1 MSSNSSVLTG
11 NEAISLLEKESS
23 DDLKRVRQLVEE
35 AIRSDI
41 NAYLGSLGQKT
52 VPPTVI
58 NSLVTAAIAGGQL
71 GFNNLVIRLDAAQ
84 FKIKDL
90 DQAANQL
97 LSLTAGHVTVL
108 NYARFR
114 TGSVQS
120 IINKIMNT
128 SMSTED
134 QAEVKQLLGIRIQSE
149 KSLYEWAKNIELFF
163 EQEAAFQ
170 GQVSTRSISSYSKHW
185 NSYVSEK
192 ILPIMNLTWN
202 GKKED
207 TIEHRIKY
215 LTKYSTLN
223 EVQIKKI
230 LSENTKQAIFKSSV
244 KRSKIDSSHLKL
256 ITSQH
261 DLGGRKLKITHDA
274 GGVDKDLI
282 LPAINSMKGQMIMN
296 PKQAKLMVNMSS
308 DSSTL
313 IIELE
318 MPKKNDVENLKV
330 LLDSFV

>member
-11 NEAISLLEKESS
+11 NEVISLLENESS
-23 DDLKRVRQLVEE
+23 DDLRRARQLVEE

-41 NAYLGSLGQKT
+41 NAYLSSLGQKT
-52 VPPTVI
+52 VPTTVV
-58 NSLVTAAIAGGQL
+58 NSLVTAVIAGGQL
-71 GFNNLVIRLDAAQ
+71 GFNNLVIRLDASQ
-84 FKIKDL
+84 FNIKNL

-97 LSLTAGHVTVL
+97 LSLTARHVTVL

-128 SMSTED
+128 SMSAED
-134 QAEVKQLLGIRIQSE
+134 QAEIKRLLGIKIQSE
-149 KSLYEWAKNIELFF
+149 KNLYEWAKNIELFF
-163 EQEAAFQ
+163 EQEATFQ

-192 ILPIMNLTWN
+192 ILPYINLKWN

-207 TIEHRIKY
+207 TINERTKY
-215 LTKYSTLN
+215 LTKYSSLN
-223 EVQIKKI
+223 EVQIEKI
-230 LSENTKQAIFKSSV
+230 LSENTKQAIFKSAV
-244 KRSKIDSSHLKL
+244 KRSKTESSHLKL

-274 GGVDKDLI
+274 VGVDKDLI

-296 PKQAKLMVNMSS
+296 PKQAKLLINMSS

>member
-1 MSSNSSVLTG
+1 MINNSSVLTG
-11 NEAISLLEKESS
+11 YEVVSILEKESS
-23 DDLKRVRQLVEE
+23 DDLRMARQLVEE
-35 AIRSDI
+35 AIGADV
-41 NAYLGSLGQKT
+41 NAYLGLLGQKAVPFT
-52 VPPTVI
+52 VL

-71 GFNNLVIRLDAAQ
+71 GFNNLVIRLDAGQ
-84 FKIKDL
+84 LNIKDP
-90 DQAANQL
+90 DEAANQL
-97 LSLTAGHVTVL
+97 LSLIADHVTVL

-120 IINKIMNT
+120 IINKVKNT
-128 SMSTED
+128 SMSRGDRE
-134 QAEVKQLLGIRIQSE
+134 EVEQLLAFRIQSE

-163 EQEAAFQ
+163 EQEAASQ

-192 ILPIMNLTWN
+192 ILPIMNFRWN

-207 TIEHRIKY
+207 TIQERTKY
-215 LTKYSTLN
+215 LTKYRSLS

-230 LSENTKQAIFKSSV
+230 LSEKTKQATFKSAL
-244 KRSKIDSSHLKL
+244 KKSKPDSRNLKL
-256 ITSQH
+256 VTSQH
-261 DLGGRKLKITHDA
+261 ELNGRRLKITHDA
-274 GGVDKDLI
+274 IGIDKDLI
-282 LPAINSMKGQMIMN
+282 LPALNSIKGQMIMN
-296 PKQAKLMVNMSS
+296 PKQAKLLVNMSS

-318 MPKKNDVENLKV
+318 MPKKNDVDNLKV

>member
-1 MSSNSSVLTG
+1 MSNNSSVLTG
-11 NEAISLLEKESS
+11 YEAISLLEKESS
-23 DDLKRVRQLVEE
+23 NDLRMARQLVEE
-35 AIRSDI
+35 AIRADI
-41 NAYLGSLGQKT
+41 NAYLSSLGQKK
-52 VPPTVI
+52 VPPTVL

-84 FKIKDL
+84 LNIKDL

-97 LSLTAGHVTVL
+97 LSLIAGHVTVL

-120 IINKIMNT
+120 IINKVKNT
-128 SMSTED
+128 SMSRSDRE
-134 QAEVKQLLGIRIQSE
+134 EVEQLLAVKIQSE
-149 KSLYEWAKNIELFF
+149 KNLYEWAKNIELFF
-163 EQEAAFQ
+163 EQEAASQ

-192 ILPIMNLTWN
+192 ILPTMNLKWN

-207 TIEHRIKY
+207 TINERTKY
-215 LTKYSTLN
+215 LKKYNSLN

-230 LSENTKQAIFKSSV
+230 LSENTKQATFKSAV
-244 KRSKIDSSHLKL
+244 KKSRLDSNHLKL

-261 DLGGRKLKITHDA
+261 DLGGRKLKITHDSI
-274 GGVDKDLI
+274 GIDKDLI
-282 LPAINSMKGQMIMN
+282 LPALNSMKGQMIMN
-296 PKQAKLMVNMSS
+296 PKQAKLLINMSS

-318 MPKKNDVENLKV
+318 MPKKNDVDNLKV
-330 LLDSFV
+330 LLDSFI

>member
-1 MSSNSSVLTG
+1 MLTG

-23 DDLKRVRQLVEE
+23 DDLRMARQLVEE

-41 NAYLGSLGQKT
+41 NAYLGSLGQKNVPST
-52 VPPTVI
+52 VV

-84 FKIKDL
+84 FNIKDL

-97 LSLTAGHVTVL
+97 LSLIARHVTVL

-120 IINKIMNT
+120 IINKIKNS
-128 SMSTED
+128 SMSTGD
-134 QAEVKQLLGIRIQSE
+134 QKEVKQLLGTRIQSE

-163 EQEAAFQ
+163 EQEAASQ
-170 GQVSTRSISSYSKHW
+170 GLVSTRSISSYSKHW

-192 ILPIMNLTWN
+192 ILPIMNLKWN

-207 TIEHRIKY
+207 MIHERTRY
-215 LTKYSTLN
+215 LTKYSFLN
-223 EVQIKKI
+223 EIQIKKI
-230 LSENTKQAIFKSSV
+230 LSENTKQAIFKSAV
-244 KRSKIDSSHLKL
+244 KKSKLGSSHLKL
-256 ITSQH
+256 VTSQH

-274 GGVDKDLI
+274 VGIDKDLI
-282 LPAINSMKGQMIMN
+282 LPALNSMKGQMIMN
-296 PKQAKLMVNMSS
+296 PKQAQLLINMSS

-318 MPKKNDVENLKV
+318 MPKKNDVDNLKV
-330 LLDSFV
+330 LLDSFI